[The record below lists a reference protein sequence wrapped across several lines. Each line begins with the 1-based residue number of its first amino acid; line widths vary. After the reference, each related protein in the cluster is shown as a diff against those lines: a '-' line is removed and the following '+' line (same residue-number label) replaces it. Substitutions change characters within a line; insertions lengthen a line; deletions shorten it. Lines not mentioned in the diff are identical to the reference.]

1 MSLLPPAIE
10 ISRLQR
16 MKEAV
21 LGEQP
26 KRCSFIGATDDW
38 IAETDARLAALE
50 RAVFPSF
57 RNTSNASPRR
67 PPRSARLDG
76 DALGVTI

>member
-1 MSLLPPAIE
+1 MSLLPLAIE

-50 RAVFPSF
+50 RAVLPSF
-57 RNTSNASPRR
+57 RNTSTVPRLS
-67 PPRSARLDG
+67 RSA
-76 DALGVTI
+76 